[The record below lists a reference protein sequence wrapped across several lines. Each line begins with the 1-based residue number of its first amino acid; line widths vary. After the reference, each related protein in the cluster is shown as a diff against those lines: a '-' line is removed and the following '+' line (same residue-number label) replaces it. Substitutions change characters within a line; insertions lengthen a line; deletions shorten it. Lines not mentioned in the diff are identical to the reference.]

1 MWGIRLRRV
10 RQRPPASPEAAHSFT
25 PRQVL
30 LQAQVLALTLSSAY
44 MAYTALGL
52 LTNCKSP
59 VVVVLSGSME
69 PGIHRGDLLFLSNY
83 MPQEYRNGDITVYQV
98 PGEATPIVHRV
109 VQTHSGPAHSPSAQR
124 FLTKG
129 DNNDV
134 DDLVL
139 YKGLERLEPTHVVGK
154 VRCVIPMV
162 GYISILFNESKRL
175 RFGIFGIVGVLNLLP
190 T

>member
-1 MWGIRLRRV
+1 MWPLRR
-10 RQRPPASPEAAHSFT
+10 
-25 PRQVL
+25 VL
-30 LQAQVLALTLSSAY
+30 LQAQIMALTLTSAY
-44 MAYTALGL
+44 MAHTALGL

-98 PGEATPIVHRV
+98 PGDAITIVHRV
-109 VQTHSGPAHSPSAQR
+109 VQTHEDMSGSPQIQR

-134 DDLVL
+134 DDLTL
-139 YKGLERLEPTHVVGK
+139 YKGLERLERTHVVGK
-154 VRCVIPMV
+154 VRCIIPLV
-162 GYISILFNESKRL
+162 GYASILFNEYPQL
-175 RFGIFGIVGVLNLLP
+175 RTSMFGLIALLNLLP
-190 T
+190 A